1 MEGLD
6 INRMKFLLLAFLIFT
21 LSSCVGTA
29 AEIHVQ
35 PGGSIQAAV
44 NSAHSGDTII
54 VQPGTYVGNIDISR
68 GYADELNNLILMS
81 ASGNPAD
88 TAIVADNSAATAVDV
103 ISIKYKTNVTVK
115 GFTIS
120 EARPNMAGISL
131 YQGKKCTVENNVFL
145 NNGIGVKL
153 QGPSCTDNVIRNN
166 NVDRTNAVGTG
177 TGINIG
183 ESDNTKVSKNSVSNY
198 KDGIRVTGSNSR
210 GSRISENS
218 INQNVNS
225 GILLEKAR
233 GVTLEGNNVN
243 LNRIVGIYLSES
255 NENNLINNNV
265 LMINSTV
272 DNTLT
277 NGITLYNSDSNTVS
291 NNYASKSDHGIFLNT
306 CKNNLLQNNK
316 VPNNLYGIAM
326 RYSHNN
332 RVINNNADGNKWGIY
347 LTWEDSG
354 NTISGNSANMCI
366 DAGIY
371 LTSLCGEKNLVDNNT
386 VNSNT
391 YSGIY
396 LETHNNIISNNY
408 ATGNLRGI
416 FLLGPGCYE
425 NTLSNNVVNF
435 STGNGIRLVNTSN
448 DNKLVSNNIN
458 SNSGDGIYLFN
469 SNNSYLDS
477 NNAQGNN
484 IGIHVEN
491 SSWSTIYNNKA
502 PYNRIGIRLYVSD
515 NNTVSKNTVSYNS
528 VSGIDLNNAVR
539 NNVTGNTID
548 SNERGISMCP
558 RCVNNLIYNNYFNN
572 PVNADVNNAANT
584 WNIAKTNGKNIM
596 SGPYTGGNFWAQ
608 PGGDGFSQTARD
620 ADGDGIADTGYTST
634 DGNVVDRYPLIKVIL
649 PVADF
654 SMSPMQGIAPLAV
667 QFTDLSQNAASR
679 SWDFGDGTNSTEQNP
694 VHTYSTAG
702 NYIAKLTVS
711 NKNDTVS
718 KVATISV
725 QEYKVLPVADFSA
738 NPTSGYAPLPVQF
751 TDASQNAAS
760 RSWDFNSDGI
770 ADSSEVS
777 PAYTYNAPGTYTASL
792 TVSNANGTA
801 SKTTQINVLQVT
813 SSNSGS
819 SGSSGSSGGSGGGGA
834 GGSPEPAKN
843 VEVKELS
850 QAFITSGNHA
860 KFDFP
865 RNATSVVSVSFDS
878 KKTAG
883 KTTTITEMLKEKST
897 LVSGLPSGEVY
908 KSLNIWVGNS
918 GFATPK
924 NIENAVVCFKVEKSW
939 IQDKKIDKSSI
950 TLNRYSDKKWNELP
964 TSLLSEDGKYL
975 YFTAQTPGFS
985 PFAITGK
992 TTATGTEIQP
1002 VTGTKTQPPVVN
1014 ETQTKP
1020 NTGNTAANVEQTPE
1034 QKESKSMPGFEIVC
1048 GITALLA
1055 VFLYRRK

>member
-1 MEGLD
+1 
-6 INRMKFLLLAFLIFT
+6 MKFLLLAFLIFT

-54 VQPGTYVGNIDISR
+54 VENGTYVGNIDISR
-68 GYADELNNLILMS
+68 GYADDLNNLILMS
-81 ASGNPAD
+81 ASGNPVD
-88 TAIVADNSAATAVDV
+88 TVIVADNSAATAVDV

-120 EARPNMAGISL
+120 GARPNMAGISL

-166 NVDRTNAVGTG
+166 KIDRTNAVGTG

-183 ESDNTKVSKNSVSNY
+183 DSDYTKVSKNSVSNY

-210 GSRISENS
+210 ESRISENS

-233 GVTLEGNNVN
+233 GVTLEGNTVN

-255 NENNLINNNV
+255 NENNLTNNNV

-291 NNYASKSDHGIFLNT
+291 SNYASMSDHGIFLNT
-306 CKNNLLQNNK
+306 CKNNRLQNNK

-332 RVINNNADGNKWGIY
+332 RIINNNADGNKWGIY

-354 NTISGNSANMCI
+354 NTISDNSANMCV

-371 LTSLCGEKNLVDNNT
+371 LTSLCGENNLVDNNT

-391 YSGIY
+391 YSGIH

-416 FLLGPGCYE
+416 FLLGQGCYE

-458 SNSGDGIYLFN
+458 SNSEDGIYLFN

-548 SNERGISMCP
+548 SSERGISMCP

-620 ADGDGIADTGYTST
+620 EDGDGIADTGYTST
-634 DGNVVDRYPLIKVIL
+634 DGNVVDRYPLIKVVL

-667 QFTDLSQNAASR
+667 QFTDLSQNVASR

-711 NKNDTVS
+711 NKNDTFS

-725 QEYKVLPVADFSA
+725 QEYKVLPVADFST
-738 NPTSGYAPLPVQF
+738 NPTSGYAPLSVQF
-751 TDASQNAAS
+751 TDASQNAES

-770 ADSSEVS
+770 ADSGEVS
-777 PAYTYNAPGTYTASL
+777 PGYIYTAPGTYIATL
-792 TVSNANGTA
+792 KVSNANGIN
-801 SKTTQINVLQVT
+801 SKITQINVLQVSDSNGG
-813 SSNSGS
+813 SSDS
-819 SGSSGSSGGSGGGGA
+819 SGSSSSSHSSGGSGGGGA

-850 QAFITSGNHA
+850 QAFVSSGNSV

-865 RNATSVVSVSFDS
+865 RNATSVVYVNFDS

-883 KTTTITEMLKEKST
+883 KTTTIAEMLKKKSI
-897 LVSGLPSGEVY
+897 LVSGLPSDEVY
-908 KSLNIWVGNS
+908 KSLNIWVGSS

-924 NIENAVVCFKVEKSW
+924 NIEKAVICFKVEKSW
-939 IQDKKIDKSSI
+939 IQDRKIEQSSI
-950 TLNRYSDKKWNELP
+950 TLNRYSDKKWNQLP
-964 TSLLSEDGKYL
+964 TSLLSEDDKYL

-985 PFAITGK
+985 PFVITGK
-992 TTATGTEIQP
+992 TTAKEAVTETQP
-1002 VTGTKTQPPVVN
+1002 AAGTKTQS
-1014 ETQTKP
+1014 EP
-1020 NTGNTAANVEQTPE
+1020 NTENTENNGSTGADIKQQPE
-1034 QKESKSMPGFEIVC
+1034 QKQSVSTPGFEAIC
-1048 GITALLA
+1048 GIVGILA
-1055 VFLYRRK
+1055 VFLRKRK